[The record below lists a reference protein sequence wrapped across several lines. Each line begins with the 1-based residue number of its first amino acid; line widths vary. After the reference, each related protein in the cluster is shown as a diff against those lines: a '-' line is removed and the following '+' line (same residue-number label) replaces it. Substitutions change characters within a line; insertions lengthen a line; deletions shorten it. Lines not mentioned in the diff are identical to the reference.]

1 MKLFNTKTS
10 SKLPGGH
17 ASPVPSA
24 PPPLLE
30 FGVFLPLPPYSPEY
44 VHETT
49 EFEGKID
56 CSIKHNLGRIDI
68 AVEHAIGENKINLL
82 NDFLERVRNQVST
95 LRNNNVNA
103 SINSIAIILNVEFN
117 LSKSIRETLSRLN
130 AEIYG
135 AIPLKLLLNGEDV
148 DKMSTLSQNRVTE
161 LVADIEL
168 ADVF

>member
-1 MKLFNTKTS
+1 MT
-10 SKLPGGH
+10 GQ
-17 ASPVPSA
+17 A
-24 PPPLLE
+24 
-30 FGVFLPLPPYSPEY
+30 
-44 VHETT
+44 
-49 EFEGKID
+49 ID
-56 CSIKHNLGRIDI
+56 CI
-68 AVEHAIGENKINLL
+68 LL